1 MGQHH
6 YPRRAD
12 RRALRHVRRRA
23 CPDLRRDAARQ
34 HCPRRSDRARR
45 LHRADDDRHARP
57 QPVARHHDRGADHGG
72 DRLRPSARAAQPHA
86 RRRRA
91 AAAAGDLRAFRHHP
105 ERAARALHRRQPP
118 AQSRRDRGRELSAHG
133 RRVDRR
139 ASSAAIRRR
148 HCRHRR
154 AATFV
159 LPHGARPRV
168 SRDVGRSVGGAIDGP
183 RQPSY
188 LRARHGAFACRHRG
202 GGRLHRRAH
211 QFRSGD
217 RPRAADLRLRGRHH
231 RRAREHVGHA
241 RGRHHPR
248 RVAGDRRADQSGL
261 AAPGRAPRLSP
272 YTGGA
277 ARGPVPEGARMTA
290 SFHVEHATRASRI
303 GTAAFAAAIVLLAAA
318 PAWGGR
324 DDLRLLAEIYAYV
337 ALASLWNL
345 LAGYAGLVSVGQ
357 QAYVGLGAYLL
368 FALTMLVG
376 MPPLIAI
383 PLAGVIAALLS
394 LPVAALIFRLRG
406 HYFAIGT
413 WIVAEVF
420 RLLASQVSVLGGGSG
435 TSLPVGI
442 VTSIASSR
450 QMREFLIY
458 WIALTLMVAI
468 LIAIV
473 LLLRSRYGLALRA
486 IRDNELAARI
496 NGVNVTRVKLIVY
509 VITALG
515 TAMVGALIFLQ
526 KLRISPDAAFSVN
539 DWTAF
544 VIFIT
549 VIGGIGRV
557 EGPIVGTL
565 VFFLLRQFLA
575 DLGTIYLI
583 MLGLVAIVV
592 MLKAPKGLWG
602 LAVERFAFQL
612 FPLERRVVLADRGA
626 PPHPEAR

>member
-1 MGQHH
+1 M
-6 YPRRAD
+6 
-12 RRALRHVRRRA
+12 L
-23 CPDLRRDAARQ
+23 
-34 HCPRRSDRARR
+34 
-45 LHRADDDRHARP
+45 
-57 QPVARHHDRGADHGG
+57 
-72 DRLRPSARAAQPHA
+72 
-86 RRRRA
+86 
-91 AAAAGDLRAFRHHP
+91 
-105 ERAARALHRRQPP
+105 
-118 AQSRRDRGRELSAHG
+118 
-133 RRVDRR
+133 
-139 ASSAAIRRR
+139 AI
-148 HCRHRR
+148 
-154 AATFV
+154 
-159 LPHGARPRV
+159 
-168 SRDVGRSVGGAIDGP
+168 
-183 RQPSY
+183 
-188 LRARHGAFACRHRG
+188 
-202 GGRLHRRAH
+202 
-211 QFRSGD
+211 
-217 RPRAADLRLRGRHH
+217 
-231 RRAREHVGHA
+231 
-241 RGRHHPR
+241 
-248 RVAGDRRADQSGL
+248 
-261 AAPGRAPRLSP
+261 
-272 YTGGA
+272 
-277 ARGPVPEGARMTA
+277 M
-290 SFHVEHATRASRI
+290 
-303 GTAAFAAAIVLLAAA
+303 AAIVVALAAA
-318 PAWGGR
+318 PWLGGR

-368 FALTMLVG
+368 FALTILVG
-376 MPPLIAI
+376 VPPLIAI

-458 WIALTLMVAI
+458 WIALALMVVI
-468 LIAIV
+468 LIAII

-486 IRDNELAARI
+486 IRDNELAAQS

-583 MLGLVAIVV
+583 MLGAVAIVV

-602 LAVERFAFQL
+602 LVVERFGFQL
-612 FPLERRVVLADRGA
+612 FSLERRVVLADRGA
-626 PPHPEAR
+626 PPPAQ